1 MSTDAYQRNQNRE
14 TSLWNPFTYSCPF
27 SSLQTDARTTVFGLY
42 SNSYVN
48 GQGYLIEIE
57 AQELANVLADYNEK
71 IARLSYEEQTIL
83 ADIVTKR
90 YLANIDKL
98 IHDNKMVTYNLKI
111 AAEEAEWDAK
121 VAALSADQAA
131 LTTLAAKVASETDK
145 TNARIQELQA
155 MTQIESYNQS
165 AMDIEIAEKELE
177 LSKEDLKIL
186 DAANGLLKIQINT
199 VNAAMELVELDLR
212 ALNMGIQANEMD
224 RSIAKTALL
233 EKRLK
238 VEQAKTDLAEA
249 ESDIIEAQAAI
260 AEKRTA
266 IALKELDSYEER
278 VDHAQDTLANKLVLM
293 DAEQTRKLTAISD
306 REDNALFDV
315 SVKKDAANFNY
326 TSAANDQDTQEAIDA
341 DRVGVIGYQAW
352 SARTL
357 DQAAI
362 NAAITAAQTEIATQL
377 THLIQRASGE

>member
-14 TSLWNPFTYSCPF
+14 TFLFNPFTYSFPF

-48 GQGYLIEIE
+48 GQGYLIAIE

-186 DAANGLLKIQINT
+186 D
-199 VNAAMELVELDLR
+199 
-212 ALNMGIQANEMD
+212 
-224 RSIAKTALL
+224 
-233 EKRLK
+233 
-238 VEQAKTDLAEA
+238 
-249 ESDIIEAQAAI
+249 
-260 AEKRTA
+260 
-266 IALKELDSYEER
+266 
-278 VDHAQDTLANKLVLM
+278 
-293 DAEQTRKLTAISD
+293 
-306 REDNALFDV
+306 
-315 SVKKDAANFNY
+315 
-326 TSAANDQDTQEAIDA
+326 
-341 DRVGVIGYQAW
+341 
-352 SARTL
+352 
-357 DQAAI
+357 
-362 NAAITAAQTEIATQL
+362 
-377 THLIQRASGE
+377 